1 MNMEML
7 ILDVETTGLDPA
19 RDRVVEIG
27 YAVTNLTETLQSG
40 SCLVNPGIPIPPSAS
55 AIHHLLD
62 CDVLDASDLDGAIKT
77 LPGLL
82 PAAYVAHNAP
92 FDASFLPMLHGPWL
106 DTRRIARRYM
116 PELPEFSNQFLRYA
130 LKLDVPRDTVAHRAL
145 GDCIVTAALL
155 RYLLIGPAKADFEGR
170 PLPEFIAQ
178 QQTPV
183 LLHTVGFGKHKG
195 LLWSEVPRGYLDW
208 LAKNPQGEDGDLA
221 YTVQHYL
228 RR

>member
-1 MNMEML
+1 MDFL
-7 ILDVETTGLDPA
+7 IIDTETTGLDPA

-27 YAVTNLTETLQSG
+27 YAVTSLTETLQSG
-40 SCLVNPGIPIPPSAS
+40 SCLVNPCVPIPPSAS

-62 CDVLDASDLDGAIKT
+62 EDVKDAPILDEAIKT

-106 DTRRIARRYM
+106 DTKRIARRYM

-130 LKLDVPRDTVAHRAL
+130 LKLDVPRDTVAHRAE

-155 RYLLIGPAKADFEGR
+155 RYLLNGPAKADLESQAF
-170 PLPEFIAQ
+170 PAFIAQ

-195 LLWSEVPRGYLDW
+195 ILWSEVPRGYLDW
-208 LAKNPQGEDGDLA
+208 LAKNPQGDDGDLS
-221 YTVQHYL
+221 YTVHHYL
-228 RR
+228 GR